1 MQKFESRMQVLLPM
15 LAGGHTVRVDA
26 LFYRFSLDAATEFL
40 FGKSVDS
47 LENKQT
53 EFADAFAEVQR
64 VQALIARVSIQDPI
78 WCLGTKYLR

>member
-1 MQKFESRMQVLLPM
+1 M
-15 LAGGHTVRVDA
+15 LAGGKTVRVDD

-53 EFADAFAEVQR
+53 RFADAFAEVQR
-64 VQALIARVSIQDPI
+64 IQALIARVSVQAPS
-78 WCLGTKYLR
+78 LRPCARRFRVEANF